1 MTETRLRVAHRGWF
15 SKCLSLGKDILYC
28 FGEGRAFT
36 SKRALSSLLTI
47 LMMLVCAPA
56 AYFKGSPDKITIRG
70 GKLARTI
77 EITDRESLK
86 GFDPW
91 SGQFIDWNK
100 GFVANPPDRNYT
112 FEVFFYKKWPGRHSR
127 YDQGDLK
134 LIYALRYY
142 PGRNGEPG
150 YIYLPGKGEAFYDLN
165 IGTIIRKDHD
175 GRWLFASSAWEAL
188 FKRALMADAPH
199 RSS

>member
-1 MTETRLRVAHRGWF
+1 MMETRLRDADCRWF
-15 SKCLSLGKDILYC
+15 SNYLSFCSGVMYRSGDGK
-28 FGEGRAFT
+28 AFT
-36 SKRALSSLLTI
+36 RERALSSLLLA

-56 AYFKGSPDKITIRG
+56 AYPKGSPDKIAVRG
-70 GKLARTI
+70 GKLARTL

-91 SGQFIDWNK
+91 GGQFIDWDK

-112 FEVFFYKKWPGRHSR
+112 LEVFFYKKGSGRHSQ

-150 YIYLPGKGEAFYDLN
+150 YVYLPGKGEAFYHLN
-165 IGTIIRKDHD
+165 IGTIMRKDHD
-175 GRWLFASSAWEAL
+175 GRWLFASPAFEAL
-188 FKRALMADAPH
+188 IKRALMSDAAR
-199 RSS
+199 RSL